1 MTGRRVGAGAV
12 AIVVALAAT
21 QLFPGVLPAGI
32 VMQGALL
39 GSLTGLL
46 ALGLV
51 LIYRTTRVVNFA
63 YGTMGGLPAAAAATM
78 YLGHGWP
85 WPLAI
90 AATVAVGAAVGAGIE
105 RVVIRRFAEAPRL
118 VLTVASIGLAQI
130 LGGVELFE
138 PRWLRGP
145 TFITSF
151 DTGLS
156 RLHTTVGPVLFTGND
171 LVLIGVVP
179 AVIAALSW
187 FLLRTD
193 SGVAVR
199 AIAENTDRA
208 RLLGVPARRLSL
220 AVWALAGGLAGLAVL
235 LQAPSQGI
243 PLDAAAGPA
252 ILLAPLAA
260 AVVARFESLGVAF
273 AAGIGL
279 GVVDQV
285 VRWNVAK
292 QSIETVVFLAVIL
305 VALASQQRGKGR
317 ADAPDESSWSASG
330 LLHAIPAHLGR
341 LPEVRWARRG
351 VSAGLIVAV
360 IAVPFAAGPSMLD
373 RISVGLI
380 FGLAALSLV
389 VLSGWG
395 GAVSLGQMA
404 LVGVGGVVAGDL
416 MVHLNLDLFLAVA
429 LAAGASG
436 LVALVVGLPALR
448 ARGLYLAVTTLAFA
462 VAVDSFFFNPA
473 NFSSALPH
481 GLIRPV
487 LWKRFDLHS
496 ERTLYF
502 VCLGALAFAVVC
514 ARGVRQ
520 ARPGRA
526 LLAARDN
533 WRAAEAAAVPT
544 TRVRLGAF
552 VLSGTIAGVAG
563 ALYVVLL
570 GTVGYHTF
578 PPPDSILVFS
588 MAVIG
593 GLGSI
598 WGALCGVALIQVVG
612 VLVPRL
618 QLILTGTG
626 LLVVLMVFPAGIAGA
641 LERLRDAAVSV
652 VARRRGL
659 ARTAWSSA
667 AGEGAASARAAP
679 AVPGRPVAESK
690 PATPGLLRCAALDAS
705 YGPLQ
710 VLFGVDLDVGE
721 GEILALLGTNGAGK
735 STLLRAVTGLL
746 ASSGEIR
753 FAGENLSGRTPEQI
767 AAAGVTLMP
776 GGRGVF
782 PALTVEEN
790 LRVASWLIRRD
801 RAQVAAARERV
812 TTMFPV
818 LRSRSTTQAANLSG
832 GEQQMLSLAMAF
844 FVPPRLLCIDELSLG
859 LAPAVVSRLIESVRE
874 IHRRGTTI
882 VIVEQS
888 VDVALM
894 VAQRAVF
901 MEKGEVRFT
910 GPTADL
916 LDRPDLLRAI
926 FISDQPGAG
935 QSEPAPAR
943 SGVALECAGLSK
955 SYGGVRAVS
964 GVDLTVAPGE
974 IVGLIGHN
982 GAGKTTLFDLIS
994 GFLTPDAGRVVLGGV
1009 DLTSRPP
1016 YVRSRQRLGRSF
1028 QEARLFPNLTV
1039 AETLAVA
1046 LERHLACRG
1055 LVAAALRLPASTDTE
1070 AAVGERVDELID
1082 VLGLHAF
1089 RDRPVAELSTGTRR
1103 VVELACMLAH
1113 EPDVLL
1119 LDEPSA
1125 GVAQRESEALGA
1137 LLRRVTESTGCS
1149 LVIIE
1154 HDIGLLRSLCDRFV
1168 ALELGEVIATGPPE
1182 QVLSDPAV
1190 IASYL
1195 GDASLQR
1202 SSRTGAL
1209 RQVEPD
1215 VAPPRARK
1223 PSRIGGR

>member
-1 MTGRRVGAGAV
+1 MAAV
-12 AIVVALAAT
+12 VVTFTAT
-21 QLFPGVLPAGI
+21 LLFPGALPVGVVL
-32 VMQGALL
+32 QGALL

-63 YGTMGGLPAAAAATM
+63 FGAMGGLPAAAAATM

-90 AATVAVGAAVGAGIE
+90 ASTVALGAAVGAGTE
-105 RVVIRRFAEAPRL
+105 RLVIRRFADAPRL

-130 LGGVELFE
+130 LGGIELFE
-138 PRWLRGP
+138 PRWLHGP

-156 RLHTTVGPVLFTGND
+156 RLHATVGPVLFTGND
-171 LVLIGVVP
+171 LVLVAVVP

-193 SGVAVR
+193 TGVAVR

-208 RLLGVPARRLSL
+208 RLLGVPAGRLSL
-220 AVWALAGGLAGLAVL
+220 MVWALAGGVAGLAVL

-273 AAGIGL
+273 ATGVAL
-279 GVVDQV
+279 GVIDQV

-292 QSIETVVFLAVIL
+292 QSVETVVFLAVIL
-305 VALASQQRGKGR
+305 VALASQQRRSRLG
-317 ADAPDESSWSASG
+317 DAPDESSWSASG
-330 LLHAIPAHLGR
+330 LLHSIPRHLSS
-341 LPEVRWARRG
+341 LPEVRMARRAVG
-351 VSAGLIVAV
+351 AAVAAAV
-360 IAVPFAAGPSMLD
+360 IVVPLLASPSLLD
-373 RISVGLI
+373 RISVALI

-416 MVHLNLDLFLAVA
+416 MVHLNLDLFLAIVVA
-429 LAAGASG
+429 AVASG

-448 ARGLYLAVTTLAFA
+448 VRGLYLAVTTLAFA

-481 GLIRPV
+481 GVARPV

-496 ERTLYF
+496 ERALYF
-502 VCLGALAFAVVC
+502 VCLGALAFAVIC
-514 ARGVRQ
+514 ARGIRQ
-520 ARPGRA
+520 ARPGRV

-544 TRVRLGAF
+544 TRVRLSAF
-552 VLSGTIAGVAG
+552 VLSGMIAGVAG

-598 WGALCGVALIQVVG
+598 SGALCGVALIQLAGVV
-612 VLVPRL
+612 VPRL

-641 LERLRDAAVSV
+641 LERVRDAALNV

-659 ARTAWSSA
+659 ARTAWDE
-667 AGEGAASARAAP
+667 AGDDAGAV
-679 AVPGRPVAESK
+679 AVPSRAVSGSAPSGILACAEIN
-690 PATPGLLRCAALDAS
+690 AS

-735 STLLRAVTGLL
+735 STLLKTVTGLL
-746 ASSGEIR
+746 ASSGDIQFSGQR
-753 FAGENLSGRTPEQI
+753 LSGRSPEQI
-767 AAAGVTLMP
+767 AALGVTLMP

-782 PALTVEEN
+782 PTLSVEEN
-790 LRVASWLIRRD
+790 LRVASWLIRHD
-801 RAQVAAARERV
+801 RTAVATAKDRV
-812 TTMFPV
+812 TAMFPI
-818 LRSRSTTQAANLSG
+818 LRSRWATKAGNLSG

-844 FVPPRLLCIDELSLG
+844 LVRPRLLCIDELSLG
-859 LAPAVVSRLIESVRE
+859 LAPAVV
-874 IHRRGTTI
+874 
-882 VIVEQS
+882 
-888 VDVALM
+888 
-894 VAQRAVF
+894 
-901 MEKGEVRFT
+901 
-910 GPTADL
+910 
-916 LDRPDLLRAI
+916 
-926 FISDQPGAG
+926 
-935 QSEPAPAR
+935 
-943 SGVALECAGLSK
+943 
-955 SYGGVRAVS
+955 
-964 GVDLTVAPGE
+964 
-974 IVGLIGHN
+974 
-982 GAGKTTLFDLIS
+982 
-994 GFLTPDAGRVVLGGV
+994 
-1009 DLTSRPP
+1009 
-1016 YVRSRQRLGRSF
+1016 
-1028 QEARLFPNLTV
+1028 
-1039 AETLAVA
+1039 
-1046 LERHLACRG
+1046 
-1055 LVAAALRLPASTDTE
+1055 
-1070 AAVGERVDELID
+1070 
-1082 VLGLHAF
+1082 
-1089 RDRPVAELSTGTRR
+1089 
-1103 VVELACMLAH
+1103 
-1113 EPDVLL
+1113 
-1119 LDEPSA
+1119 
-1125 GVAQRESEALGA
+1125 
-1137 LLRRVTESTGCS
+1137 
-1149 LVIIE
+1149 
-1154 HDIGLLRSLCDRFV
+1154 
-1168 ALELGEVIATGPPE
+1168 
-1182 QVLSDPAV
+1182 
-1190 IASYL
+1190 
-1195 GDASLQR
+1195 
-1202 SSRTGAL
+1202 
-1209 RQVEPD
+1209 
-1215 VAPPRARK
+1215 
-1223 PSRIGGR
+1223 